1 MDQEYYLVIINVLKK
16 KFIICKKKDDFNNEE
31 YEIYL
36 KFIFTELNK
45 CQITSSIHQHPNLT
59 FGTKLMLEF
68 FKNIFSNII
77 KKEQVFK
84 FKKNIN
90 FQEDLYLQLK
100 QNKIISY
107 LYNNEWVDVPNI
119 DSVLNKYKN

>member
-16 KFIICKKKDDFNNEE
+16 KFIICKKKDDFKKEE

>member
-1 MDQEYYLVIINVLKK
+1 MEQEYYLVIINVLKK
-16 KFIICKKKDDFNNEE
+16 KFIICKKKNDFKNEE

-36 KFIFTELNK
+36 KFIFTELDK

-68 FKNIFSNII
+68 FKNIFFNII
-77 KKEQVFK
+77 KKEQIFK
-84 FKKNIN
+84 LKNNIN

-100 QNKIISY
+100 NNKIISY
-107 LYNNEWVDVPNI
+107 LENDEWIDIPKVDSI
-119 DSVLNKYKN
+119 LSKYKN